1 MVAGLA
7 SLVVMPTD
15 CPEIASKSKGRVP
28 YGPVVSTL
36 PFPSVLLPKLVQ
48 AYTGMKWEVEVPRDW
63 RCTDVSGEGAVSH
76 TPRPSG
82 DSSFLPWGCAINTD
96 LPSRV
101 PGPGGPE
108 TITRRACHVQALLE
122 YSSPPSVEGMN
133 SFNLN
138 QPYEV
143 HIYSP

>member
-1 MVAGLA
+1 M
-7 SLVVMPTD
+7 
-15 CPEIASKSKGRVP
+15 
-28 YGPVVSTL
+28 
-36 PFPSVLLPKLVQ
+36 LLPKLVQ
-48 AYTGMKWEVEVPRDW
+48 AYIGMKWEVEVPRVTPLTCLDW
-63 RCTDVSGEGAVSH
+63 RCTDVGREGAVSH

-122 YSSPPSVEGMN
+122 YSSPPSVE
-133 SFNLN
+133 
-138 QPYEV
+138 
-143 HIYSP
+143 